1 MNSLIRSSGH
11 LLALLSWLHLLV
23 LILILHFISSEG
35 PLAHLLLAV
44 KLFPLLVALP
54 GIVRA
59 SSYTMQWASMLVL
72 LYMAE
77 GCMHGMASEGAV
89 QLLGWIEFVFAWA
102 AFFGLMVHMR
112 PLKKAAKLAKA
123 RQNPAVVDSMEP
135 TAARQNRDSHLRNR
149 TDA

>member
-1 MNSLIRSSGH
+1 MNSRIRSSGH
-11 LLALLSWLHLLV
+11 LIAALSWLHLLGLV
-23 LILILHFISSEG
+23 PILQLMNSHG
-35 PLAHLLLAV
+35 KLAYLLLTI
-44 KLFPLLVALP
+44 KIFPLLIALP

-77 GCMHGMASEGAV
+77 GCMHGMAGDGGV
-89 QLLGWIEFVFAWA
+89 QLLGWVEFAFAWA

-112 PLKKAAKLAKA
+112 PLKKAAKLTQA
-123 RQNPAVVDSMEP
+123 RQNPALAESTEVS
-135 TAARQNRDSHLRNR
+135 ALNQNRDNQLRKR